1 MKPPPFEYFQP
12 TVLEEALQLLRQYGD
27 DGVILAG
34 GQSLLPVLNFRL
46 TQPEVLIDINRLES
60 SADLEVSHI
69 QSSQSEL
76 SFGPLTRQRDL
87 EISSPVRK
95 SCPLLSEAARYV
107 GNPTIRNRGTFAGSL
122 AHGDPAGEFP
132 LVTTILGAEM
142 LLLSETG
149 SRRLNA
155 EEFFLGHLSTALNGS
170 ELLAQI
176 YIPCSEALTGWGF
189 HELDVTPRA
198 LVAAAALVT
207 LDREGK
213 CSKARLGFA
222 GMGPVPMRARKA
234 EALLKGQRIG
244 KEIILEAAHVAA
256 VQEADPISD
265 EMASASYRTALA
277 KTFLVRA
284 IGDAMKRLEERG

>member
-1 MKPPPFEYFQP
+1 MKPPPFEYFEP
-12 TVLEEALQLLRQYGD
+12 TVLEEALQLLGQYGD

-60 SADLEVSHI
+60 SVDLEISHI
-69 QSSQSEL
+69 QSTPSEL
-76 SFGPLTRQRDL
+76 RFGPLTRQREL
-87 EISSPVRK
+87 EISSLVRK

-132 LVTTILGAEM
+132 LITTILGAEM

-149 SRRLNA
+149 SRRLNT
-155 EEFFLGHLSTALNGS
+155 EDFFLGHLSTALNGS

-176 YIPCSEALTGWGF
+176 YIPCPKALTGWGF
-189 HELDVTPRA
+189 YELDVTPRA

-207 LDREGK
+207 LDRESK
-213 CSKARLGFA
+213 CSEARLGFA
-222 GMGPVPMRARKA
+222 GMGPVPIRARKA
-234 EALLKGQRIG
+234 EALLKGQRID

-256 VQEADPISD
+256 VEEADPISD
-265 EMASASYRTALA
+265 EVASASYRTALA
-277 KTFLVRA
+277 ETFLARA
-284 IGDAMKRLEERG
+284 IRDAMARLEEKR